1 MAFVSIQAESVTYT
15 IDSKTSVKVTGDVIN
30 TTNATFNNN
39 TTANNK
45 AQLKANEKMTLTLSG
60 FAGYKIKG
68 ITMSMKSNKE
78 AGAGSFSMVAGTTVL
93 ASIEESTFN
102 IWYGSYSQSYVDVT
116 PDIKNDNYIIAEN
129 EDVVITI
136 AATTNSLYCQSF
148 TIEYEKNTTP
158 EPGITAPSKPT
169 LPASCSFDNSMTV
182 KITNIEEGA
191 TVYYTTDG
199 SEPTEENGTKY
210 SDPFE
215 ITETTTVKAI
225 AINEAGCSKVVEAT
239 YTKNVTEEPETPN
252 TQEVTDE
259 LTCTF
264 TEVTSTTYTSWTG
277 KKTSN
282 AIYAGISG
290 KRYDAIQL
298 NNTNSS
304 GIVTTASGG
313 KVKKV
318 VVEWNSNTTNGRTL
332 DIYGKKAAY
341 SAAADLYGNNN
352 EKGTK
357 LGSIV
362 YGTST
367 ELTIEGEYEYIGLR
381 SNSGAMYL
389 TSISITWDASNVVEA
404 VAQPIISPEAAE
416 FKEGDNVTVTI
427 TTETEGATIYYT
439 LDGSNPTTENGTEYS
454 TGFDIT
460 KTTTVKAIAVKKDL
474 QNSAIATKIFTR
486 VITLENATVADVI
499 AAHKAGDNVESAT
512 VIGYIVGSN
521 KVLNSTT
528 EVKTNIIIADNADEN
543 DISNCIHVE
552 LKKDTDIRTALN
564 LADNP
569 GNYKKKV
576 ILTGNNV
583 EGYLDGTGLKN
594 VNSYEFV
601 IEGEWAT
608 IFRSYEGV
616 APAGYE
622 AYIVTGVNNG
632 WATLKQITGVI
643 PAKTGVILKK
653 NENAVADSSVN
664 ADVEGNLLMGSIGS
678 EKVTEDAYVLGVV
691 DGVVGLYKAEMNQQD
706 ENGNVAWLNNANK
719 AYLPASALGT
729 ANKVSF
735 YGFRIDEE
743 ENTTAIEEVEIRN
756 ENVIYDLS
764 GRRVSEITEKG
775 IYIVGGKKVLVK

>member
-1 MAFVSIQAESVTYT
+1 MKKFLLSLFCYLMAFASIQAEEATLSFANTAQRVSYS
-15 IDSKTSVKVTGDVIN
+15 DSQQIWGQNGI
-30 TTNATFNNN
+30 TF
-39 TTANNK
+39 TNNK
-45 AQLKANEKMTLTLSG
+45 ASSSTKIGDYAPVRVYKNSEVIIECSLGNITQIIFDCNKSDHATTLKNSIGNVATNSSDKVTVTL
-60 FAGYKIKG
+60 
-68 ITMSMKSNKE
+68 
-78 AGAGSFSMVAGTTVL
+78 AGASNRFTFTPSAAIWIDELTVTY
-93 ASIEESTFN
+93 I
-102 IWYGSYSQSYVDVT
+102 VDSGET
-116 PDIKNDNYIIAEN
+116 PSVPEAP
-129 EDVVITI
+129 
-136 AATTNSLYCQSF
+136 A
-148 TIEYEKNTTP
+148 TP
-158 EPGITAPSKPT
+158 EITPG
-169 LPASCSFDNSMTV
+169 SCSFNDGESLKVT
-182 KITNIEEGA
+182 ISAAEGA
-191 TVYYTTDG
+191 TIHYTLDGTAPTKDSEVYSG
-199 SEPTEENGTKY
+199 PIVIN
-210 SDPFE
+210 
-215 ITETTTVKAI
+215 ETTTVKAI
-225 AINEAGCSKVVEAT
+225 AVNTAGSSEVAEAT
-239 YTKNVTEEPETPN
+239 YTKNVTTPETPN
-252 TQEVTDE
+252 EQEVTDVLDRT
-259 LTCTF
+259 LTG
-264 TEVTSTTYTSWTG
+264 VTGTTYSDWIGKTSN
-277 KKTSN
+277 SN
-282 AIYAGISG
+282 AIYAGNSSG
-290 KRYDAIQL
+290 GYESIQL
-298 NNTNSS
+298 RTTNNNS

-318 VVEWNSNTTNGRTL
+318 VVTWNNEKTNTARIL
-332 DIYGKKAAY
+332 QLYGKNEAY
-341 SAAADLYGNNN
+341 SSAADLYDDAK
-352 EKGTK
+352 KGTLIK
-357 LGSIV
+357 EFA
-362 YGTST
+362 TT
-367 ELTIEGEYEYIGLR
+367 ETTFEIKGDYTYIGLR
-381 SNSGAMYL
+381 SKSDAMYL

-404 VAQPIISPEAAE
+404 VAQPVISPEAAE

-439 LDGSNPTTENGTEYS
+439 LDGSDPTTDSYEYNEA
-454 TGFDIT
+454 IT
-460 KTTTVKAIAVKKDL
+460 ISATTTVKAIAVKKDL

-743 ENTTAIEEVEIRN
+743 ENTTAIEEVEIVN

-764 GRRVSEITEKG
+764 GRRISEITAPG
-775 IYIVGGKKVLVK
+775 IYVVGGKKVLVK